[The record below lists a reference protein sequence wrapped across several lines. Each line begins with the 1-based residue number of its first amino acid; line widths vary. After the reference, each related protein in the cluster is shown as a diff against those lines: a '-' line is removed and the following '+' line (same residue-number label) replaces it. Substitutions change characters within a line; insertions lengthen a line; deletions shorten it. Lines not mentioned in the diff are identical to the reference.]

1 MKYRNMDKF
10 DLKIVDILKHNAR
23 ASVSEI
29 ARHVNLSRSAVT
41 ARIQRLENDKVI
53 LGYHAQIA
61 QENSKAVVQAYLALK
76 FDMSSTTQHCETYSQ
91 RIYKIDGVKWCH
103 AISGETD
110 MMLFVE
116 APSMQRLNQIRDELQ
131 TIPELRHL
139 MTHTV
144 LTEFFN
150 TSN

>member
-1 MKYRNMDKF
+1 MDKF
-10 DLKIVDILKHNAR
+10 DQKIIEILKRNAR

-29 ARHVNLSRSAVT
+29 ARQVSLSRSAVT
-41 ARIQRLENDKVI
+41 ARIQKLEGDKVI
-53 LGYHAQIA
+53 LGYHAQVASSADEAPMI
-61 QENSKAVVQAYLALK
+61 QAYLALK
-76 FDMSSTTQHCETYSQ
+76 FDMSSTTQYCETYAEK
-91 RIYKIDGVKWCH
+91 IYQIDGVKWCH

-116 APSMQRLNQIRDELQ
+116 APTMQRLNQIRDQLQ

-150 TSN
+150 THGS

>member
-1 MKYRNMDKF
+1 MDKF
-10 DLKIVDILKHNAR
+10 DRQIVEILKHQAR
-23 ASVSEI
+23 ASVSHI
-29 ARHVNLSRSAVT
+29 AREVNLSRSAVT
-41 ARIQRLENDKVI
+41 ARIQKLEADKVI
-53 LGYHAQIA
+53 LGYHAQLAPPQNLPMI
-61 QENSKAVVQAYLALK
+61 QAYMALK
-76 FDMSSTTQHCETYSQ
+76 FDMSAATHYCETYAS
-91 RIYKIDGVKWCH
+91 RIYQIDGVKWCH

-116 APSMQRLNQIRDELQ
+116 VPSMQRLNAIRDELQ

-150 TSN
+150 TKHAS